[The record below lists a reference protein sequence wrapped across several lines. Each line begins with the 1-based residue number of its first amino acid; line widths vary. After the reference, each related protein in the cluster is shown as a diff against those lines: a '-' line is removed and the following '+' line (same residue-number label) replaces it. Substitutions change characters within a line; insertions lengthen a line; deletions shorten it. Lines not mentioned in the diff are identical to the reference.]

1 MNILLVE
8 DDSRIADF
16 LLRGLRAE
24 GHQVQRAANGHD
36 GLALAQATARQTQ
49 PTDPAT
55 VLVLD
60 LMLPGINGMEICQT
74 LRAAGVAMPILMLTA
89 MGSLEDRVAGLRM
102 GADDYLCKPFEFE
115 ELLARLESLARRTQP
130 LQPSRSARLQVDDL
144 VLDRE
149 SMKASRA
156 GQPLTL
162 TARELAL
169 LELLMSAPGRLFS
182 RERILASVW
191 GHSEDP
197 LTNVVDVYI
206 RRLRSKI
213 DDGHATALI
222 QTVRGLGYRLEA
234 PGPAAHSPHSET

>member
-8 DDSRIADF
+8 DDPRIADF

-24 GHQVQRAANGHD
+24 GYQVQRAANGPD
-36 GLALAQATARQTQ
+36 GLKLAQEATRQAL
-49 PTDPAT
+49 PGDVAT

-60 LMLPGINGMEICQT
+60 LMLPGMNGMEICQT
-74 LRAAGVAMPILMLTA
+74 LRAGGVALPILMLTA
-89 MGSLEDRVAGLRM
+89 LGSLEDRVAGLRM

-115 ELLARLESLARRTQP
+115 ELLARLEALARRARP
-130 LQPSRSARLQVDDL
+130 LQPGRATRLQLDDL
-144 VLDRE
+144 VLDRD
-149 SMKASRA
+149 SMKATRA
-156 GQPLTL
+156 GQMLTL

-191 GHSEDP
+191 GTSEDP

-213 DDGHATALI
+213 DEGHQTALI

-234 PGPAAHSPHSET
+234 GNGSASN

>member
-1 MNILLVE
+1 MNILLIE
-8 DDSRIADF
+8 DDPRIADF
-16 LLRGLRAE
+16 LQRGLRAE
-24 GHQVQRAANGHD
+24 GHQVQRAANGLE
-36 GLALAQATARQTQ
+36 GLSLAQETARQAQ
-49 PTDPAT
+49 AGDPPT

-60 LMLPGINGMEICQT
+60 LMLPGMNGMEICQT

-89 MGSLEDRVAGLRM
+89 LTGLEDRVAGLRM

-115 ELLARLESLARRTQP
+115 ELLARLEALARRTRP
-130 LQPSRSARLQVDDL
+130 LQQGRVARLQVADL
-144 VLDRE
+144 TLDRD
-149 SMKASRA
+149 SMRA
-156 GQPLTL
+156 TRAERPLNL

-213 DDGHATALI
+213 DEGHATALI
-222 QTVRGLGYRLEA
+222 HTVRGLGYRLEA
-234 PGPAAHSPHSET
+234 QPGTTGGG

>member
-8 DDSRIADF
+8 DDPRIADF

-36 GLALAQATARQTQ
+36 GLALAQAAARQSA

-130 LQPSRSARLQVDDL
+130 LQPSRSARLQVSDL

-156 GQPLTL
+156 GQPLAL

-169 LELLMSAPGRLFS
+169 LELLMNAPGRLFS

-213 DDGHATALI
+213 DEGHASALI

-234 PGPAAHSPHSET
+234 PGAAQTDGS

>member
-8 DDSRIADF
+8 DDPRIADF

-36 GLALAQATARQTQ
+36 GLALAQEAARQAQ
-49 PTDPAT
+49 PADAAT

-60 LMLPGINGMEICQT
+60 LMLPGMNGMEICQT
-74 LRAAGVAMPILMLTA
+74 LRASGVAMPILMLTA
-89 MGSLEDRVAGLRM
+89 LGSLEDRVAGLRM

-115 ELLARLESLARRTQP
+115 ELLARLEALVRRARP
-130 LQPSRSARLQVDDL
+130 LQPARAVRLQVDDL

-156 GQPLTL
+156 GQALTL

-191 GHSEDP
+191 GQSEDP

-213 DDGHATALI
+213 DEGHATALI

-234 PGPAAHSPHSET
+234 QAQPGG

>member
-8 DDSRIADF
+8 DDPRIADF
-16 LLRGLRAE
+16 LVRGLRAE
-24 GHQVQRAANGHD
+24 GHQVQRAANGPE
-36 GLALAQATARQTQ
+36 GLALAQASARQQ
-49 PTDPAT
+49 APGDPPT

-60 LMLPGINGMEICQT
+60 LMLPGMNGLEICQT
-74 LRAAGVAMPILMLTA
+74 LRAAGVALPILMLTA
-89 MGSLEDRVAGLRM
+89 LSTLDDRVAGLRM

-115 ELLARLESLARRTQP
+115 ELLARLEALARRARP
-130 LQPSRSARLQVDDL
+130 LQAGHTARLQVDDL

-149 SMKASRA
+149 SMKATRA
-156 GQPLTL
+156 GQPLAL

-213 DDGHATALI
+213 DEGHATALI
-222 QTVRGLGYRLEA
+222 HTVRGLGYRLEA
-234 PGPAAHSPHSET
+234 QTAPPAS

>member
-1 MNILLVE
+1 MNILLIE
-8 DDSRIADF
+8 DDPRIADF
-16 LLRGLRAE
+16 LLRGLKAE
-24 GHQVQRAANGHD
+24 GHQVQRAANGQE
-36 GLALAQATARQTQ
+36 GLALAQDTARHGQ
-49 PTDPAT
+49 PGDPPT

-60 LMLPGINGMEICQT
+60 LMLPGMNGMEICQT
-74 LRAAGVAMPILMLTA
+74 LRAAGVSMPILMLTA
-89 MGSLEDRVAGLRM
+89 LSGLEDRVAGLRM

-115 ELLARLESLARRTQP
+115 ELLARLEALARRTRP
-130 LQPSRSARLQVDDL
+130 LQPARSARLQVGDL

-156 GQPLTL
+156 GHVLIL

-213 DDGHATALI
+213 DDGHDTALI
-222 QTVRGLGYRLEA
+222 HTVRGLGYRLE
-234 PGPAAHSPHSET
+234 SPPDRSASA